1 VTTSTLDPR
10 ALGRATLARQGLL
23 ERHPGDVASVVA
35 AVFGLQSQLPDPP
48 YLALAARMDG
58 FTFADLTAALD
69 EYAVVRST
77 LMRGTL
83 HLVTADDFRW
93 LRPTV
98 QPAVE
103 RMFRSA
109 FTRRLGGADVDAVLA
124 AADELL
130 AEQALTHA
138 DLKAALGERFGHDD
152 PAALAYAVQYRRM
165 LVQLPPAGQWGRGG
179 KVLVRP
185 AADVLGPLH
194 DGDPAELIRR
204 HLRAFGPATVR
215 DVQTWSGLTGL
226 DEVLARMPDD
236 IQRLEGPDG
245 QQLIDLPGAARPDAD
260 QPAPVRLLPEFDS
273 LLLAHHD
280 RRRVMTGEVRARVCV
295 GSAVAA
301 TVLVDGVVD
310 GIWTWARRR
319 GGIEVRPFGRWS
331 TAVQDAVEAEG
342 VRLLE
347 LAGTPQYDVVLR
359 SPE

>member
-1 VTTSTLDPR
+1 MS
-10 ALGRATLARQGLL
+10 
-23 ERHPGDVASVVA
+23 SVVST
-35 AVFGLQSQLPDPP
+35 VFGLQSQLPDPP
-48 YLALAARMDG
+48 YLALAARMEG
-58 FTFADLTAALD
+58 FALADLTAAL
-69 EYAVVRST
+69 ERYEVVRST

-83 HLVTADDFRW
+83 HLVTAEDYRW

-130 AEQALTHA
+130 AERPLSQS
-138 DLKAALGERFGHDD
+138 DLKAALGQRFGHGD

-165 LVQLPPAGQWGRGG
+165 LVQVPPAGQWGRGG

-185 AADVLGPLH
+185 ASDLLGPLR

-215 DVQTWSGLTGL
+215 DIQTWSGLTGL
-226 DEVLARMPDD
+226 DQVLARMPDD
-236 IQRLEGPDG
+236 LQRFEGPDG
-245 QQLIDLPGAARPDAD
+245 QHLIDLPEAARPDPEL
-260 QPAPVRLLPEFDS
+260 PAPVRLLPEFDS

-280 RRRVMTGEVRARVCV
+280 RRRVMTDEVRARVCV

-319 GGIEVRPFGRWS
+319 GGIEVRPFGRWPR
-331 TAVQDAVEAEG
+331 AVRASVEAEG
-342 VRLLE
+342 FRLLA
-347 LAGTPQYDVVLR
+347 LAGTPQYDVRFR